1 MLAVE
6 GLSKSFGGVAAIQD
20 VSLKFASGSLT
31 AIIGPNGAG
40 KITFFNL
47 ISGAIRPDKGRV
59 TLSGEDI
66 VGLPPAQIVRR
77 GIARSFQIASIFPSL
92 TVEAILTATVQ
103 AHLRQAERIM
113 RRFPLPECR
122 ERAFAAMDMLGLA
135 NKAAV
140 VSANLSHGDQKLL
153 DIGLALVLEPR
164 VLLLDE
170 PTAGMGSEER
180 WQMIEKMRELWKR
193 QNITLVFIEHDMDIV
208 FKIAEAICVLC
219 YGRVLVLPP
228 SPAPTCRWTAAGW
241 SRRRGTLTAGCVQ
254 RAGDGA
260 CLRSR
265 DCRSPLA
272 ASPQSRMS
280 RSSLRR
286 ARSRPSSGRTAPARS
301 SSLARKQTARA
312 TSSGLTMR
320 PSAEFSLSMETSR
333 WPLSIAACRAGVSV

>member
-20 VSLKFASGSLT
+20 VSLKFAPGSLT

-40 KITFFNL
+40 KTTFFNL

-66 VGLPPAQIVRR
+66 IGLPPAQIARR
-77 GIARSFQIASIFPSL
+77 GVARSFQIASIFPSL

-140 VSANLSHGDQKLL
+140 LSANLSHGDQKLL

-170 PTAGMGSEER
+170 PTAGMGPEER
-180 WQMIEKMRELWKR
+180 WQMIEKVRDLWKR
-193 QNITLVFIEHDMDIV
+193 QTITLVFIEHDMDIV
-208 FKIAEAICVLC
+208 FQIAQSICVLC
-219 YGRVLVLPP
+219 YGRLLAEG
-228 SPAPTCRWTAAGW
+228 SPELI
-241 SRRRGTLTAGCVQ
+241 RGNPDV
-254 RAGDGA
+254 
-260 CLRSR
+260 
-265 DCRSPLA
+265 
-272 ASPQSRMS
+272 
-280 RSSLRR
+280 
-286 ARSRPSSGRTAPARS
+286 
-301 SSLARKQTARA
+301 
-312 TSSGLTMR
+312 
-320 PSAEFSLSMETSR
+320 
-333 WPLSIAACRAGVSV
+333 IAAYLGTDEEADAS